1 MKLIDTLR
9 SLLDRKGHDVWS
21 VGPDTTVYDALV
33 LMAEKRIGA
42 LVVTSGGK
50 PVGLFSERDYAR
62 KIVLK
67 GRSSRETA
75 VKEIMTSPVICVTP
89 EHTVE
94 ECMEIMTANRFRHLP
109 VIEDEKLVG
118 VASIGDL
125 VNWIISAQEATIHQ
139 LHNYIVGKYPA

>member
-1 MKLIDTLR
+1 MKLNDTLR
-9 SLLDRKGHDVWS
+9 VLLNRKGHDVWS
-21 VGPDTTVYDALV
+21 VTPETSVYDALV

-42 LVVTSGGK
+42 LPVVSGGK

-62 KIVLK
+62 KVILK
-67 GRSSRETA
+67 GRSSRETT

-94 ECMEIMTANRFRHLP
+94 ECMEIMTSKRFRHLP
-109 VIEDEKLVG
+109 IMENDNIVG
-118 VASIGDL
+118 FVSIGDL

-139 LHNYIVGKYPA
+139 LHNYIAGNYPA

>member
-9 SLLDRKGHDVWS
+9 MVLERKGHAVWS
-21 VGPDTTVYDALV
+21 VNPETSVYDALA

-42 LVVTSGGK
+42 LMVISEGK
-50 PVGLFSERDYAR
+50 PAGLFSERDYAR
-62 KIVLK
+62 KVVLK
-67 GRSSRETA
+67 GRSSRETT

-109 VIEDEKLVG
+109 VIENEKPVGLV
-118 VASIGDL
+118 SIGDL

-139 LHNYIVGKYPA
+139 LHNYIAGKYPA